1 MAEAG
6 LVTEEEDH
14 REAEDPRS
22 LRHSGL
28 CSHREVADPFH
39 HEGDLEDPG
48 SHEEVLCFLWEVL
61 DNRQTAE
68 DDLWSGDSPRLGDLG
83 AEDGLP
89 YPGEAEW
96 GVG

>member
-1 MAEAG
+1 MEEAG

-14 REAEDPRS
+14 RVAEDPRS
-22 LRHSGL
+22 LHHSGL

-39 HEGDLEDPG
+39 HEVDLEDPG

-68 DDLWSGDSPRLGDLG
+68 DDLLSDDSLGDLG

-89 YPGEAEW
+89 CPGEAEW
-96 GVG
+96 GAG